1 MTHHR
6 LAIAICF
13 VCVSSVAQ
21 DIRFP
26 RLRAS
31 TQLALNNPPPASD
44 LASATEP
51 VGYVKTVTG
60 TAQVLTQGKSVRAI
74 LGTPVM
80 QGSMLKT
87 GQDGSL
93 GVTFKDGTMMSFG
106 PVTELTVDEYL
117 YSPADGKLKL
127 GAKLTRGTLNYVS
140 GVIAKLK
147 PDGVTVTT
155 PTGLIGVRGTQF
167 VAKVDPVDTE
177 PESAAQ

>member
-6 LAIAICF
+6 FALAICF
-13 VCVSSVAQ
+13 VCASSMAQ
-21 DIRFP
+21 DLAFP
-26 RLRAS
+26 RLRAA
-31 TQLALNNPPPASD
+31 TQLALNNPPPPTASD
-44 LASATEP
+44 PTTSP

-60 TAQVLTQGKSVRAI
+60 VAQVVTQGKTVKAI

-80 QGSMLKT
+80 QGSVLKT
-87 GQDGSL
+87 GPDGSL
-93 GVTFKDGTMMSFG
+93 GVTFKDSTMMSFG
-106 PVTELTVDEYL
+106 PMTELTVDEYL
-117 YSPADGKLKL
+117 YSPAEGKLKF

-167 VAKVDPVDTE
+167 VAKVDPVAVE
-177 PESAAQ
+177 GAAE